1 MMKKRTKFNI
11 SKKAVSLVLLGAV
24 CLSAVLSVTYLT
36 KSVKVV
42 DGTDEMVVN
51 TMDLSTDAILSKAG
65 VTLGSNDKVVCMEDE
80 NGNLQVSILR
90 AFNVDVI
97 ADGQTKTIS
106 FVEGTVGDAV
116 KASGMTVGVND
127 KISYA
132 ANTELT
138 PDMEIKIARWYNVT
152 VKDANVS
159 QNYQVP
165 EGTVEETLKFLNI
178 TLNDNDNLNCELKDE
193 VSEDMLIQIDR
204 VTYKEFSETSAV
216 AYQTVKKNT
225 DSLYIGETQ
234 VETVGVAGER
244 VTQKRQTY
252 INDTLEK
259 EEVVSSKITKEPVNE
274 VILVGTKEK
283 VSMVQTNSGN
293 IYDNQ
298 TAQIL
303 TDANGNQVH
312 YSRLLTGT
320 GTAYTAPAGALTSTG
335 RVAQY
340 GVVAVNPNIIPYG
353 TQLYIMS
360 TDGEIVYGYA
370 VAGDTGGGMMAG
382 WVLCD
387 LYYPTYDDCS
397 VFGCRE
403 IAVYVLD

>member
-1 MMKKRTKFNI
+1 MNKKMKIRIN
-11 SKKAVSLVLLGAV
+11 KKAAYIVLFGAV
-24 CLSAVLSVTYLT
+24 CLSAVLSVSCLT

-65 VTLGSNDKVVCMEDE
+65 VTLGSNDKVVCMENESGDLE
-80 NGNLQVSILR
+80 VSILR
-90 AFNVDVI
+90 AFNVDVV
-97 ADGQTKTIS
+97 ADGETKTIS
-106 FVEGTVGDAV
+106 FVEGTVGDAL

-127 KISYA
+127 KVSYA
-132 ANTELT
+132 ANVELT
-138 PDMEIKIARWYNVT
+138 PDMEIKISRWYNIT
-152 VKDANVS
+152 VKDANDITS
-159 QNYQVP
+159 YQVP
-165 EGTVEETLKFLNI
+165 EGTVEETLAFLGI
-178 TLNDNDNLNCELKDE
+178 KLNENDLLNCEINNA

-204 VTYKEFSETSAV
+204 VTYEEFEETTTIN
-216 AYQTVKKNT
+216 YQTIKQNT
-225 DSLYIGETQ
+225 GTLYSGETQ
-234 VETVGVAGER
+234 VETAGVNGVR
-244 VTQKRQTY
+244 VTQKRKTF
-252 INDTLEK
+252 INGELNK
-259 EEVVSSKITKEPVNE
+259 EEIVSSKVVSNPVNE

-283 VSMVQTNSGN
+283 ISMVQTNFGK
-293 IYDNQ
+293 IYDNE

-312 YSRLLTGT
+312 YSQVLTGT

-335 RVAQY
+335 RLAQY

>member
-1 MMKKRTKFNI
+1 MKKKINI
-11 SKKAVSLVLLGAV
+11 SKKITSLVLLGSV
-24 CLSAVLSVTYLT
+24 CLSAALSVTCLT

-42 DGTDEMVVN
+42 DGTEEIVVN
-51 TMDLSTDAILSKAG
+51 TMDLSTNAILNKAG
-65 VTLGSNDKVVCMEDE
+65 ITLGSNDKVVCMEDE
-80 NGNLQVSILR
+80 NGNLEVSILR

-106 FVEGTVGDAV
+106 FVEGTVGDAL
-116 KASGMTVGVND
+116 KASGMTVGIND

-138 PDMEIKIARWYNVT
+138 PDMEIKIARWYNIT
-152 VKDANVS
+152 LKDANVS
-159 QNYQVP
+159 KDYQVP
-165 EGTVEETLKFLNI
+165 EGTVEDTLKFLNV
-178 TLNDNDNLNCELKDE
+178 TLNKDDNLNCELKDE

-216 AYQTVKKNT
+216 SYQTIRENT
-225 DSLYIGETQ
+225 DTLYMGESKIETAG
-234 VETVGVAGER
+234 VEGVR

-252 INDTLEK
+252 INGKLEK
-259 EEVVSSKITKEPVNE
+259 EEIVSSKVTKEPVNE
-274 VILVGTKEK
+274 VVLNGTKEK
-283 VSMVQTNSGN
+283 VSMVQTNWGN

-303 TDANGNQVH
+303 TDADGNQVH
-312 YSRLLTGT
+312 YSQLLTGT
-320 GTAYTAPAGALTSTG
+320 GTAYTAPEGALTSTG
-335 RVAQY
+335 RLAQY

-353 TQLYIMS
+353 TRLYIMS

-370 VAGDTGGGMMAG
+370 IAGDTGGGMMAG

-387 LYYPTYDDCS
+387 LYYPTFDDCS